1 MGKVGALIPVTGG
14 YCAIANA
21 CPAKFACIGCAGN
34 APDPGRRSDVLVY
47 RDAWVKMAELA
58 GQQKLPAEER
68 KAREIIG
75 GCDDILEEMD
85 LIEQVDNIRRD
96 LQSSS

>member
-1 MGKVGALIPVTGG
+1 
-14 YCAIANA
+14 
-21 CPAKFACIGCAGN
+21 
-34 APDPGRRSDVLVY
+34 
-47 RDAWVKMAELA
+47 MAELA